1 MSCGAE
7 AEGNSLFQTLT
18 AGVSFDIPQ
27 IDVTGPSFQIPGGMD
42 SELYKEVTRIANS
55 ELTTT
60 TLDGTGTFDVLMRGF
75 KAHLK
80 EEYNQSRIT
89 GAEYTKAYT
98 ALVESA
104 MAQSVQFLLGKDA
117 SFWQAMSA
125 QIQAITAK
133 LQLETARVRHTTA
146 QLEALNQEATF
157 ALTKMRLANEN
168 MQYCIGKFNH
178 EQMLPAQKTGQ
189 DIANRTAVYN
199 LDMIMPLQKAGL
211 EHSNSTALFNLQ
223 NILPLQKVGLEHN
236 NSIALFNLQAMLP
249 QQHELLVE
257 QTEVQR
263 AQTLDTRS
271 DGSTVVGAVGKQ
283 KDLYS
288 QQIESYR
295 RDSELKAAKL
305 FADAWTVQKTVDEG
319 FVAPANFQNPS
330 LDSVLGHIKTNNNLA

>member
-18 AGVSFDIPQ
+18 AGVSFEIPQ

-104 MAQSVQFLLGKDA
+104 MAQGVQFLLGKDA

-199 LDMIMPLQKAGL
+199 VDMIM
-211 EHSNSTALFNLQ
+211 
-223 NILPLQKVGLEHN
+223 PLQKVGLEHS
-236 NSIALFNLQAMLP
+236 NSIALFNLQTMLP
-249 QQHELLVE
+249 QQYELLVE

-263 AQTLDTRS
+263 AQTLDARS
-271 DGSTVVGAVGKQ
+271 DGITVVGAVGKQ

-288 QQIESYR
+288 QQIVSYQ

>member
-18 AGVSFDIPQ
+18 AGVSFEIPQ

-42 SELYKEVTRIANS
+42 SELYKQVTRIANS

-104 MAQSVQFLLGKDA
+104 MAQGVQFLLGKDA

-199 LDMIMPLQKAGL
+199 LDMIMP
-211 EHSNSTALFNLQ
+211 
-223 NILPLQKVGLEHN
+223 
-236 NSIALFNLQAMLP
+236 
-249 QQHELLVE
+249 QQHKLLVE

-288 QQIESYR
+288 QQIKSYQ

>member
-18 AGVSFDIPQ
+18 AGVSFEIPQ

-42 SELYKEVTRIANS
+42 SELYKQVTRIANS

-104 MAQSVQFLLGKDA
+104 MAQGVQFLLGKDA

-199 LDMIMPLQKAGL
+199 LDMIMPLQKVGL
-211 EHSNSTALFNLQ
+211 EHS
-223 NILPLQKVGLEHN
+223 
-236 NSIALFNLQAMLP
+236 NSIALFNLQTMLP
-249 QQHELLVE
+249 QQYELLVE

-271 DGSTVVGAVGKQ
+271 NGITVVGTVGKQ

-288 QQIESYR
+288 QQIKSYQ

>member
-18 AGVSFDIPQ
+18 AGVSFEIPQ

-104 MAQSVQFLLGKDA
+104 MAQGVQFLLGKDA

-199 LDMIMPLQKAGL
+199 VDMIM
-211 EHSNSTALFNLQ
+211 
-223 NILPLQKVGLEHN
+223 PLQKVGLEHS
-236 NSIALFNLQAMLP
+236 NSIALFNLQTMLP
-249 QQHELLVE
+249 QQYELLVE

-288 QQIESYR
+288 QQIVSYQ

-330 LDSVLGHIKTNNNLA
+330 LNSVLGHIKTNNNLT

>member
-104 MAQSVQFLLGKDA
+104 MAQGVQFLLGKDA

-189 DIANRTAVYN
+189 DIANSTATYN
-199 LDMIMPLQKAGL
+199 LDMIMPLQKVGL
-211 EHSNSTALFNLQ
+211 EHS
-223 NILPLQKVGLEHN
+223 
-236 NSIALFNLQAMLP
+236 NSIALFNLQTMLP
-249 QQHELLVE
+249 QQYELLVE

-263 AQTLDTRS
+263 AQTQDSRT
-271 DGSTVVGAVGKQ
+271 DGALVVGAVGKQ

-288 QQIESYR
+288 QQITSYQ

>member
-7 AEGNSLFQTLT
+7 AEGNLLFQTLT
-18 AGVSFDIPQ
+18 AGVSFEIPQ

-104 MAQSVQFLLGKDA
+104 MAQGVQFLLGKDA

-199 LDMIMPLQKAGL
+199 LDMIMPLQKVGL
-211 EHSNSTALFNLQ
+211 EHSNSIALYNLQ
-223 NILPLQKVGLEHN
+223 T
-236 NSIALFNLQAMLP
+236 MLP
-249 QQHELLVE
+249 QQYELLVE

-271 DGSTVVGAVGKQ
+271 NGITVVGAVGKQ

-288 QQIESYR
+288 QQIKSYQ

>member
-18 AGVSFDIPQ
+18 AGVSFEIPQ

-104 MAQSVQFLLGKDA
+104 MAQGVQFLLGKDA

-199 LDMIMPLQKAGL
+199 LDMIMPLQKVGL
-211 EHSNSTALFNLQ
+211 EHSNSIALYNLQ
-223 NILPLQKVGLEHN
+223 T
-236 NSIALFNLQAMLP
+236 MLP
-249 QQHELLVE
+249 QQYELLVE

-271 DGSTVVGAVGKQ
+271 DGITVVGAVGKQ

-288 QQIESYR
+288 QQIVSYQ

-305 FADAWTVQKTVDEG
+305 FTDAWTVQKTVDEG

>member
-18 AGVSFDIPQ
+18 AGVSFEIPQ

-104 MAQSVQFLLGKDA
+104 MAQGVQFLLGKDA

-199 LDMIMPLQKAGL
+199 LDMIMPLQKVGL
-211 EHSNSTALFNLQ
+211 EHS
-223 NILPLQKVGLEHN
+223 
-236 NSIALFNLQAMLP
+236 NSIALFNLQTMLP
-249 QQHELLVE
+249 QQYELLVE

-271 DGSTVVGAVGKQ
+271 DGITVVGTVGKQ

-288 QQIESYR
+288 QQIKSYQ

>member
-18 AGVSFDIPQ
+18 AGVSFEIPQ

-104 MAQSVQFLLGKDA
+104 MAQGVQFLLGKDA

-199 LDMIMPLQKAGL
+199 LDMIMPLQKVGL
-211 EHSNSTALFNLQ
+211 EHS
-223 NILPLQKVGLEHN
+223 
-236 NSIALFNLQAMLP
+236 NSIALFNLQTMLP
-249 QQHELLVE
+249 QQYELLVE

-271 DGSTVVGAVGKQ
+271 DGITVVGAVGKQ

-288 QQIESYR
+288 QQIKSYQ

-305 FADAWTVQKTVDEG
+305 FADAWTVQKTVDDG

>member
-18 AGVSFDIPQ
+18 AGVSFEIPQ

-104 MAQSVQFLLGKDA
+104 MAQGVQFLLGKDA

-199 LDMIMPLQKAGL
+199 LDMIMPLQKVGL
-211 EHSNSTALFNLQ
+211 EHS
-223 NILPLQKVGLEHN
+223 
-236 NSIALFNLQAMLP
+236 NSIALFNLQTMLP

-271 DGSTVVGAVGKQ
+271 NGITVVGAVGKQ

-288 QQIESYR
+288 QQIKSFQ

>member
-7 AEGNSLFQTLT
+7 AEGNSLFQAFT
-18 AGVSFDIPQ
+18 AGVSFELPQ

-104 MAQSVQFLLGKDA
+104 MAQGVQFLLGKDA

-199 LDMIMPLQKAGL
+199 LDMIMP
-211 EHSNSTALFNLQ
+211 
-223 NILPLQKVGLEHN
+223 
-236 NSIALFNLQAMLP
+236 
-249 QQHELLVE
+249 QQHKLLVE

-263 AQTLDTRS
+263 AQTLNTRS
-271 DGSTVVGAVGKQ
+271 DGITVVGAVGKQ

-288 QQIESYR
+288 QQITSYQ

-305 FADAWTVQKTVDEG
+305 FADAWTVQKTVDDG

>member
-18 AGVSFDIPQ
+18 AGVSFEIPQ

-104 MAQSVQFLLGKDA
+104 MAQGVQFLLGKDA

-199 LDMIMPLQKAGL
+199 LDMIMPLQKVGL
-211 EHSNSTALFNLQ
+211 EHS
-223 NILPLQKVGLEHN
+223 
-236 NSIALFNLQAMLP
+236 NSIALFNLQTMLP
-249 QQHELLVE
+249 QQYELLVE

-271 DGSTVVGAVGKQ
+271 DGITVVGAVGKQ

-288 QQIESYR
+288 QQIVSYQ

>member
-18 AGVSFDIPQ
+18 AGVSFEIPQ

-104 MAQSVQFLLGKDA
+104 MAQGVQFLLGKDA

-189 DIANRTAVYN
+189 DIANSTATYN
-199 LDMIMPLQKAGL
+199 LDMIMPLQKVGL
-211 EHSNSTALFNLQ
+211 EHS
-223 NILPLQKVGLEHN
+223 
-236 NSIALFNLQAMLP
+236 NSIALFNLQTMLP
-249 QQHELLVE
+249 QQYELLVE

-271 DGSTVVGAVGKQ
+271 DGITVVGAVGKQ

-288 QQIESYR
+288 QQIKSYQ

-330 LDSVLGHIKTNNNLA
+330 LDMVLGHIKTNNNLA

>member
-18 AGVSFDIPQ
+18 AGVSFEIPQ

-104 MAQSVQFLLGKDA
+104 MAQGVQFLLGKDA

-199 LDMIMPLQKAGL
+199 LDMIMPLQKVGL
-211 EHSNSTALFNLQ
+211 EHS
-223 NILPLQKVGLEHN
+223 
-236 NSIALFNLQAMLP
+236 NSIALFNLQTMLP

-271 DGSTVVGAVGKQ
+271 NGITVVGAVGKQ

-288 QQIESYR
+288 QQIKSYQ

>member
-18 AGVSFDIPQ
+18 AGVSFEIPQ

-104 MAQSVQFLLGKDA
+104 MAQGVQFLLGKDA

-199 LDMIMPLQKAGL
+199 LDMIMPLQKVGL
-211 EHSNSTALFNLQ
+211 EHS
-223 NILPLQKVGLEHN
+223 
-236 NSIALFNLQAMLP
+236 NSIALFNLQTMLP
-249 QQHELLVE
+249 QQYELLVE

-288 QQIESYR
+288 QQIKSYQ

>member
-18 AGVSFDIPQ
+18 AGVSFEIPQ

-104 MAQSVQFLLGKDA
+104 MAQGVQFLLGKDA

-199 LDMIMPLQKAGL
+199 VDMIMPLQKVGL

-223 NILPLQKVGLEHN
+223 T
-236 NSIALFNLQAMLP
+236 MLP

-271 DGSTVVGAVGKQ
+271 DGITVVGTVGKQ

-288 QQIESYR
+288 QQIVSYQ

>member
-1 MSCGAE
+1 MACGAE
-7 AEGNSLFQTLT
+7 TEGNALFQTLT
-18 AGVSFDIPQ
+18 AGVNFDIPQ
-27 IDVTGPSFQIPGGMD
+27 IDINGPNFQIPGGMD
-42 SELYKEVTRIANS
+42 SELYKQVTRIANS

-104 MAQSVQFLLGKDA
+104 MAQGVQFLLGKDA

-199 LDMIMPLQKAGL
+199 LDMIMPLQKVGL
-211 EHSNSTALFNLQ
+211 EHS
-223 NILPLQKVGLEHN
+223 
-236 NSIALFNLQAMLP
+236 NSIALFNLQTMLP
-249 QQHELLVE
+249 QQHELLEE

-271 DGSTVVGAVGKQ
+271 DGITVVGAVGKQ

-288 QQIESYR
+288 QQIVSYQ

-319 FVAPANFQNPS
+319 FVAPDNFQNPS
-330 LDSVLGHIKTNNNLA
+330 LNSVLGHIRANNNLV

>member
-18 AGVSFDIPQ
+18 AGVSFEIPQ

-104 MAQSVQFLLGKDA
+104 MAQGVQFLLGKDA

-199 LDMIMPLQKAGL
+199 LDMIMP
-211 EHSNSTALFNLQ
+211 
-223 NILPLQKVGLEHN
+223 
-236 NSIALFNLQAMLP
+236 
-249 QQHELLVE
+249 QQHKLLVE

-271 DGSTVVGAVGKQ
+271 DGITVVGAVGKQ

-288 QQIESYR
+288 QQITSYQ

-319 FVAPANFQNPS
+319 FLAPANFQNPS
-330 LDSVLGHIKTNNNLA
+330 LDSVLGHIKTNNNLT

>member
-18 AGVSFDIPQ
+18 AGVSFEIPQ

-104 MAQSVQFLLGKDA
+104 MAQGVQFLLGKDA

-199 LDMIMPLQKAGL
+199 LDMIMPLQKVGL
-211 EHSNSTALFNLQ
+211 EHSNSTALYNLQ
-223 NILPLQKVGLEHN
+223 N
-236 NSIALFNLQAMLP
+236 MLP

-271 DGSTVVGAVGKQ
+271 DGITVVGAVGKQ

-288 QQIESYR
+288 QQIKSYQ

>member
-18 AGVSFDIPQ
+18 AGVSFEIPQ

-42 SELYKEVTRIANS
+42 SELYTEVTRIANS

-104 MAQSVQFLLGKDA
+104 MAQGVQFLLGKDA

-178 EQMLPAQKTGQ
+178 EQMLPAQKIGQ

-199 LDMIMPLQKAGL
+199 LDMIMPLQKVGL

-223 NILPLQKVGLEHN
+223 
-236 NSIALFNLQAMLP
+236 SMLP

-271 DGSTVVGAVGKQ
+271 DGITVVGAVGKQ

-288 QQIESYR
+288 QQIKSYQ

-305 FADAWTVQKTVDEG
+305 FTDAWTVQKTVDEG

>member
-18 AGVSFDIPQ
+18 AGVSFEIPQ

-104 MAQSVQFLLGKDA
+104 MAQGVQFLLGKDA

-199 LDMIMPLQKAGL
+199 LDMIMPLQKVGL
-211 EHSNSTALFNLQ
+211 EHS
-223 NILPLQKVGLEHN
+223 
-236 NSIALFNLQAMLP
+236 NSIALFNLQTMLP
-249 QQHELLVE
+249 QQYELLVE

-271 DGSTVVGAVGKQ
+271 NGITVVGAVGKQ

-288 QQIESYR
+288 QQIKSYQ

-305 FADAWTVQKTVDEG
+305 FTDAWTVQKTVDEG

>member
-7 AEGNSLFQTLT
+7 AEGNSLFQTFT
-18 AGVSFDIPQ
+18 AGVSFEVPQ

-42 SELYKEVTRIANS
+42 SELYKQVTRITNS

-104 MAQSVQFLLGKDA
+104 MAQGVQFLLGKDA

-133 LQLETARVRHTTA
+133 LQLETARVRHATA
-146 QLEALNQEATF
+146 QLEALNQKATF

-199 LDMIMPLQKAGL
+199 LDVIMP
-211 EHSNSTALFNLQ
+211 
-223 NILPLQKVGLEHN
+223 
-236 NSIALFNLQAMLP
+236 
-249 QQHELLVE
+249 QQYELLVE

-271 DGSTVVGAVGKQ
+271 DGITVVGTVGKQ

-288 QQIESYR
+288 QQIVSYQ

-305 FADAWTVQKTVDEG
+305 FADAWTVQKTVDDG

-330 LDSVLGHIKTNNNLA
+330 LNSVLGHIKTNNNLA

>member
-42 SELYKEVTRIANS
+42 SELYKQVTRIANS

-199 LDMIMPLQKAGL
+199 LDMIMPLQKVGL
-211 EHSNSTALFNLQ
+211 EHSNSTALFNL
-223 NILPLQKVGLEHN
+223 E
-236 NSIALFNLQAMLP
+236 AMLP

-271 DGSTVVGAVGKQ
+271 DGITVVGAVGKQ

-288 QQIESYR
+288 QQIKSYQ

>member
-18 AGVSFDIPQ
+18 AGVSFEIPQ

-104 MAQSVQFLLGKDA
+104 MAQGVQFLLGKDA

-199 LDMIMPLQKAGL
+199 LDMIMP
-211 EHSNSTALFNLQ
+211 
-223 NILPLQKVGLEHN
+223 
-236 NSIALFNLQAMLP
+236 

-271 DGSTVVGAVGKQ
+271 NGITVVGAVGKQ

-288 QQIESYR
+288 QQIKSYQ

>member
-18 AGVSFDIPQ
+18 AGVSFEIPQ

-104 MAQSVQFLLGKDA
+104 MAQGVQFLLGKDA

-199 LDMIMPLQKAGL
+199 VDMIM
-211 EHSNSTALFNLQ
+211 
-223 NILPLQKVGLEHN
+223 PLQKVGLEHS
-236 NSIALFNLQAMLP
+236 NSIALFNLQTMLP
-249 QQHELLVE
+249 QQYELLVE

-271 DGSTVVGAVGKQ
+271 DGSTVVGTVGKQ

-288 QQIESYR
+288 QQIKSYQ

>member
-18 AGVSFDIPQ
+18 AGVSFEIPQ

-89 GAEYTKAYT
+89 GAEYTTAYT

-104 MAQSVQFLLGKDA
+104 MAQGVQFLLGKDA
-117 SFWQAMSA
+117 SFWKAMSA

-199 LDMIMPLQKAGL
+199 VDMIM
-211 EHSNSTALFNLQ
+211 
-223 NILPLQKVGLEHN
+223 PLQKVGLEHS
-236 NSIALFNLQAMLP
+236 NSIALFNLQTMLP
-249 QQHELLVE
+249 QQYELLVE

-288 QQIESYR
+288 QQIKSYQ

>member
-18 AGVSFDIPQ
+18 AGVSFEIPQ

-55 ELTTT
+55 ELTTN

-104 MAQSVQFLLGKDA
+104 MAQGVQFLLGKDA

-199 LDMIMPLQKAGL
+199 VDMIM
-211 EHSNSTALFNLQ
+211 
-223 NILPLQKVGLEHN
+223 PLQKVGLEHS
-236 NSIALFNLQAMLP
+236 NSIALFNLQTMLP
-249 QQHELLVE
+249 QQYELLVE

-288 QQIESYR
+288 QQIVSYQ

-330 LDSVLGHIKTNNNLA
+330 LNSVLGHIKTNNNLT

>member
-7 AEGNSLFQTLT
+7 AEGNSLFQILT
-18 AGVSFDIPQ
+18 AGVSFEIPQ

-104 MAQSVQFLLGKDA
+104 MAQGVQFLLGKDA

-199 LDMIMPLQKAGL
+199 LDMIMPLQKVGL
-211 EHSNSTALFNLQ
+211 EHS
-223 NILPLQKVGLEHN
+223 
-236 NSIALFNLQAMLP
+236 NSIALFNLQTMLP
-249 QQHELLVE
+249 QQYELLVE

-271 DGSTVVGAVGKQ
+271 DGITVVGAVGKQ

-288 QQIESYR
+288 QQIVSYQ

-330 LDSVLGHIKTNNNLA
+330 LNSVLGHIRTNNNLT

>member
-18 AGVSFDIPQ
+18 AGVSFEIPQ

-42 SELYKEVTRIANS
+42 SELYKGVTRIAKS

-60 TLDGTGTFDVLMRGF
+60 PLDGTGTFDVLMRGF

-104 MAQSVQFLLGKDA
+104 MAQGVQFLLGKDA

-199 LDMIMPLQKAGL
+199 LDMIMPLQKVGL
-211 EHSNSTALFNLQ
+211 EHS
-223 NILPLQKVGLEHN
+223 
-236 NSIALFNLQAMLP
+236 NSIALFNLQTMLP
-249 QQHELLVE
+249 QQYELLVE

-271 DGSTVVGAVGKQ
+271 NGITVVGAVGKQ

-288 QQIESYR
+288 QQIKSYQ

>member
-18 AGVSFDIPQ
+18 AGVSFEIPQ

-104 MAQSVQFLLGKDA
+104 MAQGVQFLLGKDA

-199 LDMIMPLQKAGL
+199 LDMIMPLQKVGL
-211 EHSNSTALFNLQ
+211 EHS
-223 NILPLQKVGLEHN
+223 
-236 NSIALFNLQAMLP
+236 NSIALFNLQTMLP
-249 QQHELLVE
+249 QQYELLVE

-271 DGSTVVGAVGKQ
+271 NGITVVGAVGKQ

-288 QQIESYR
+288 QQIKSYQ

>member
-18 AGVSFDIPQ
+18 AGVSFEIPQ

-104 MAQSVQFLLGKDA
+104 MAQGVQFLLGKDA

-199 LDMIMPLQKAGL
+199 VDMIM
-211 EHSNSTALFNLQ
+211 
-223 NILPLQKVGLEHN
+223 PLQKVGLEHS
-236 NSIALFNLQAMLP
+236 NSIALFNLQTMLP
-249 QQHELLVE
+249 QQYELLVE

-271 DGSTVVGAVGKQ
+271 DGITVVGAVGKQ

-288 QQIESYR
+288 QQIKSYQ

>member
-18 AGVSFDIPQ
+18 AGVSFEIPQ

-104 MAQSVQFLLGKDA
+104 MAQGVQFLLGKDA

-199 LDMIMPLQKAGL
+199 LDMIMPLQK
-211 EHSNSTALFNLQ
+211 
-223 NILPLQKVGLEHN
+223 VGLEHN
-236 NSIALFNLQAMLP
+236 NSIALFNLHTMLP

-271 DGSTVVGAVGKQ
+271 DGITVVGAVGKQ

-288 QQIESYR
+288 QQIKSYQ

>member
-104 MAQSVQFLLGKDA
+104 MAQGVQFLLGKDA

-199 LDMIMPLQKAGL
+199 LDMIMPLQKVGL
-211 EHSNSTALFNLQ
+211 EHS
-223 NILPLQKVGLEHN
+223 
-236 NSIALFNLQAMLP
+236 NSIALFNLQTMLP
-249 QQHELLVE
+249 QQYELLVE

-271 DGSTVVGAVGKQ
+271 DGITVVGAVGKQ

-288 QQIESYR
+288 QQIKSYQ

>member
-1 MSCGAE
+1 MACGAE
-7 AEGNSLFQTLT
+7 TEGNSLFQTLT

-42 SELYKEVTRIANS
+42 SELYKQVTRIANS

-199 LDMIMPLQKAGL
+199 LDMIMPLQKVGL
-211 EHSNSTALFNLQ
+211 EHS
-223 NILPLQKVGLEHN
+223 
-236 NSIALFNLQAMLP
+236 NSIALFNLQTMLP
-249 QQHELLVE
+249 QQYELLVE

-288 QQIESYR
+288 QQIKSYQ

>member
-18 AGVSFDIPQ
+18 AGVSFEIPQ

-104 MAQSVQFLLGKDA
+104 MAQGVQFLLGKDA

-199 LDMIMPLQKAGL
+199 LDMIMPLQKVGL
-211 EHSNSTALFNLQ
+211 EHS
-223 NILPLQKVGLEHN
+223 
-236 NSIALFNLQAMLP
+236 NSIALFNLQTMLP

-271 DGSTVVGAVGKQ
+271 DGITVVGAVGKQ

-288 QQIESYR
+288 QQIKSYQ

>member
-18 AGVSFDIPQ
+18 AGVSFEIPQ

-104 MAQSVQFLLGKDA
+104 MAQGVQFLLGKDA

-199 LDMIMPLQKAGL
+199 LDMIMPLQKVGL

-223 NILPLQKVGLEHN
+223 T
-236 NSIALFNLQAMLP
+236 MLP

-271 DGSTVVGAVGKQ
+271 DGITVVGTVGKQ

-288 QQIESYR
+288 QQIKSYQ

-330 LDSVLGHIKTNNNLA
+330 LDSVLGRIKINNHLA